1 MAPLLEAL
9 RDHPEERDGEHEPGA
24 QRQKVLEKGPVPVT
38 APGHERAPDDIRQA
52 CDRPQDE

>member
-24 QRQKVLEKGPVPVT
+24 ERQEVLE
-38 APGHERAPDDIRQA
+38 ERAVQ
-52 CDRPQDE
+52 